1 MSNSGNLNLFIYF
14 KNISN
19 CDLLRTNLVVM
30 QVWFLMFRSLVSL
43 ERFY

>member
-19 CDLLRTNLVVM
+19 FDLLRTNLVVM
-30 QVWFLMFRSLVSL
+30 QVWCLMFRSLVSL